1 MASDD
6 MIEGPHMKSWNVPIV
21 LEVFNEFCQQLI
33 ALIKVVEVIKMLL
46 YFVVL
51 LIVLCEKYGACT

>member
-1 MASDD
+1 